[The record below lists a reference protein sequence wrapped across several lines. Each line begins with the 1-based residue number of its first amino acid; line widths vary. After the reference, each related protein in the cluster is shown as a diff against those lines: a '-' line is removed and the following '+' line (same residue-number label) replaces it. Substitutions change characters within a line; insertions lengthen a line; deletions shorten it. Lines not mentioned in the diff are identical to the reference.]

1 MPSVWPGNFEANQ
14 LLVTKQEVIF
24 QTGHREW
31 ALLITG
37 LSPLRGLFLS
47 CAGVWA
53 FSSCSS
59 CIPQLRDAMVIF
71 LVKNIQVLTS
81 W

>member
-14 LLVTKQEVIF
+14 LLVTKQEAIF

-37 LSPLRGLFLS
+37 LSPLRGLSVFIMCWCL
-47 CAGVWA
+47 GLLILLQLH
-53 FSSCSS
+53 SSA
-59 CIPQLRDAMVIF
+59 P
-71 LVKNIQVLTS
+71 
-81 W
+81 